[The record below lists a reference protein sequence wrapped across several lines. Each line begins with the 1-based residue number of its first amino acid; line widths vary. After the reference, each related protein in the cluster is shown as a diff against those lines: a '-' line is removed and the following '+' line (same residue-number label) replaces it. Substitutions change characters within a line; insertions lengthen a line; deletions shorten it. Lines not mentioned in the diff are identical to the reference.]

1 MIPIEQVNDPDVYG
15 RFRYTA
21 TGDAKNIELSE
32 VDPDWP
38 ALTAVHEIGHF
49 LDHSG
54 LSKGGPTKS
63 SEFESSKESTKT
75 MQELMDVIRKS
86 KRYALLQQ
94 RGSAYLTSNVELW
107 ARAYAQYIAWRSGS
121 SVLKAQLDKMLTH
134 KEQSVRARQ
143 WPYDEFV
150 PIAQAID
157 KLLMSRRWA
166 SRKKRPKKP
175 KP

>member
-1 MIPIEQVNDPDVYG
+1 MPH
-15 RFRYTA
+15 
-21 TGDAKNIELSE
+21 
-32 VDPDWP
+32 
-38 ALTAVHEIGHF
+38 LT
-49 LDHSG
+49 
-54 LSKGGPTKS
+54 
-63 SEFESSKESTKT
+63 
-75 MQELMDVIRKS
+75 
-86 KRYALLQQ
+86 LQ
-94 RGSAYLTSNVELW
+94 TELW

-134 KEQSVRARQ
+134 KEQGVRVRQ

-166 SRKKRPKKP
+166 SRKKKPTKP